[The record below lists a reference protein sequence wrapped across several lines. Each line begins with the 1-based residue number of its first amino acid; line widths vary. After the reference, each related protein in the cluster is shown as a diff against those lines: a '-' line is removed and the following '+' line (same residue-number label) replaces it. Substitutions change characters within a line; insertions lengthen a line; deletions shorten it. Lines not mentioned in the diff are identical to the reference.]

1 MATFYIWPKSL
12 KTWALWQRLQTMW
25 RTSVA
30 WRDGL
35 DWASVTAWLR
45 HAERMRTKQVA
56 RTLQVLRT
64 MEAAALDVWAAE
76 REKQQNKKG

>member
-1 MATFYIWPKSL
+1 
-12 KTWALWQRLQTMW
+12 MW

-30 WRDGL
+30 GRDGL
-35 DWASVTAWLR
+35 DWASVTAWLQ
-45 HAERMRTKQVA
+45 HAERMAPKQIA

-76 REKQQNKKG
+76 REKQDTKG